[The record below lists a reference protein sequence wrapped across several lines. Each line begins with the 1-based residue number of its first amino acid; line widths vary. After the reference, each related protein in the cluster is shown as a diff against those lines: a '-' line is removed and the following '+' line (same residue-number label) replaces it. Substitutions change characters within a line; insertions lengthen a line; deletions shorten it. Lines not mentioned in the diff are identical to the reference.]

1 MQKILGVL
9 ALLLM
14 LSGGTSAS
22 GLHSA
27 EAIEF
32 ESEEEFLQFIEQ
44 GNVQL
49 SEGVAL
55 EGSPN
60 PFFRTLFKIRNG
72 KGKSKTVAAVLAFPL
87 TGITGIHRVY
97 LGTAP
102 YVPVVYMLTLG
113 GCVGIL
119 PFIDFVVI
127 LTENDL
133 SRYEDNR
140 KLFMWMK

>member
-9 ALLLM
+9 ALLLF
-14 LSGGTSAS
+14 LAVETKAS
-22 GLHSA
+22 GSPV
-27 EAIEF
+27 ETVIEF
-32 ESEEEFLQFIEQ
+32 ETEGELLQFIEQ
-44 GNVQL
+44 NETRL
-49 SEGVAL
+49 SEAAL
-55 EGSPN
+55 DDSPN

-72 KGKSKTVAAVLAFPL
+72 KGRSKAVAAVLAFPL

-102 YVPVVYMLTLG
+102 FVPVVYMLSLG

-127 LTENDL
+127 LAENDL

-140 KLFMWMK
+140 KIFMWMK